1 MINNSADYAFVDFAA
16 GDLPTGLFNGNIMPL
31 RDDMPKDILKAEDIA
46 FLIECV
52 RDKIGAFGDIS
63 MPSYNGGYV
72 PSSPFLRQ
80 TPTTK
85 TVVPTKTIS
94 ATQMR
99 AIRTTCT
106 NAITRGFATSNYGFL
121 SSPLTEISTI
131 ATFSGGFNML
141 QQSHDIVA
149 GRFGGTWAATST
161 NADFQSGS
169 PVVRAPVRAIFDDA
183 MHLVMPIFTLG
194 RFGGPFADAQ
204 QFVTTH
210 IQTGDAYNPPDGW
223 YGYRVDQPST
233 SPSSIYVAR
242 GNFRAPS
249 LTVQCS
255 KQFISSA
262 RVWLLYLARNSVG
275 LRDGSPS
282 TSEFKSGLLRLSDLL
297 TPAQDADNYYWAI
310 EPSAG
315 LSLQEKILQ
324 NCGWQLY
331 SPSEAYEQQFYPLY
345 DCELI
350 LEGVPN
356 GRTQWW

>member
-1 MINNSADYAFVDFAA
+1 MINNAADYAFVDFSA
-16 GDLPTGLFNGNIMPL
+16 GDLPTALFDGNIMPL

-63 MPSYNGGYV
+63 MPSLNGGYV
-72 PSSPFLRQ
+72 PPSPFLRQ
-80 TPTTK
+80 TPPTK
-85 TVVPTKTIS
+85 IVVPTKAIS

-106 NAITRGFATSNYGFL
+106 NAITRGFATSYYGFL

-141 QQSHDIVA
+141 QQSHTIVA

-194 RFGGPFADAQ
+194 PFGGPFADAQ
-204 QFVTTH
+204 QFVTTY
-210 IQTGDAYNPPDGW
+210 IQSGDAGDHTDGW
-223 YGYRVDQPST
+223 YGYAVGQPST
-233 SPSSIYVAR
+233 DPSSIYVAS

-249 LTVQCS
+249 LIVQCS
-255 KQFISSA
+255 RKFISSA
-262 RVWLLYLARNSVG
+262 RVWLLYLAKNEVL
-275 LRDGSPS
+275 LRDDSPM
-282 TSEFKSGLLRLSDLL
+282 TIEYKSGLLRLSDIL

-315 LSLQEKILQ
+315 RALQEKILQ

-331 SPSEAYEQQFYPLY
+331 SPSEASTQVFHPLY
-345 DCELI
+345 NCELI